1 MRAGL
6 LSDIIEIYRP
16 TSEVNEYGE
25 KIQTYGLLYS
35 TRARV
40 EHNGG
45 SRTNDN
51 NEIFYDYQKA
61 FTVRAYVPICES
73 DQIEFEG
80 KRYRVLSIENR
91 RRDYNDKVIITELI
105 NE

>member
-6 LSDIIEIYRP
+6 LTELIDIYSP
-16 TSEVNEYGE
+16 TYEVNEFGE
-25 KIQTYGLLYS
+25 KIQTYGLTYT

-51 NEIFYDYQKA
+51 NEIFFDYSKT
-61 FTVRAYVPICES
+61 FTVRSYVPITES

-91 RRDYNDKVIITELI
+91 RRDYNDKLVITELI
-105 NE
+105 NQ